1 MDSDWIILNCRK
13 TSQSLFID
21 SLNCWTILHFSLKI
35 SSVYLRK
42 HCSFNLV
49 DSVSIGGHRI
59 IYYGNGFFIYFI
71 CLIQKDVGLRK
82 EDNFSFGIHFKCLKK
97 IFFLFPASYWLAE
110 GNFSIIKY
118 HVYLFNRVYYFKLL
132 HVFFRFK
139 EAIIY

>member
-1 MDSDWIILNCRK
+1 MESDLIILNCRK

-35 SSVYLRK
+35 LSVYLRK

-71 CLIQKDVGLRK
+71 CLIQKGVGLRK
-82 EDNFSFGIHFKCLKK
+82 EDNFSFGIHFKCLNLSLPATSSEKVESFVVGRRYRISRSLMKK
-97 IFFLFPASYWLAE
+97 SLKHWPCYD
-110 GNFSIIKY
+110 
-118 HVYLFNRVYYFKLL
+118 
-132 HVFFRFK
+132 
-139 EAIIY
+139 